1 MVAESTV
8 EGRVDIL
15 VWKAFASIK
24 EANFLVGA
32 APLGVEIGLRPLAN
46 MLDFAN
52 TLPLVAGVAER
63 AVGYV
68 PHSNTVVG
76 ALMDVRL
83 HLSEHVVLLAPSAF
97 ELARVL
103 YRADH
108 VQQDRRDGH
117 VLALL

>member
-8 EGRVDIL
+8 EGRVNIL
-15 VWKAFASIK
+15 VWESLAGIK

-46 MLDFAN
+46 VLDFAN
-52 TLPLVAGVAER
+52 ALPLVAGVAER
-63 AVGYV
+63 AVGHV
-68 PHSNTVVG
+68 PHSNAVVG
-76 ALMDVRL
+76 ALVDVRL
-83 HLSEHVVLLAPSAF
+83 HFSEHEVLLAPSAF